1 MFNELQ
7 SLIDYQ
13 SRVSSGI
20 NEADELI
27 NSLRVSKTCKLLSI
41 ICEKNVSFDSKKR
54 NRPMMAN
61 VCLYS

>member
-20 NEADELI
+20 DEADELI

-41 ICEKNVSFDSKKR
+41 ICEKNEFHFIVKR
-54 NRPMMAN
+54 GTAP
-61 VCLYS
+61 